1 MKFTEEKLEKAFTE
15 LLGQEGFP
23 HHLGITIVRKPDEV
37 LIEEDL
43 QTFLLTQYANH
54 GITVNET
61 KSIILQLKSF
71 SASDL
76 YESNK
81 TFLKM
86 LSDGFILKRE
96 DRNQKDI
103 YIQLIN
109 YTGLNNHRQPEA
121 DQLIS
126 VAAEPEEV
134 YPADNNIYKF
144 VNQLEIVG
152 SEKRIPDGI
161 VYINGLPLV
170 VFEFK
175 SAIREEATIYD
186 AFKQLTVRY
195 RRDIP
200 ELFKYNA
207 FCVIS
212 DGVNNKSGSFFAPY
226 EFFYGWRSEP
236 DRRLLEVDGF
246 NSMFS
251 MIHGMFNQRILR
263 DIIRNFIYIPDS
275 SKKNEKIVCRYP
287 QYYAARALYASI
299 KKAQKP
305 EGNGKGGTYFGAT
318 GCGKSFTM
326 LYLTRLLMKSEYF
339 ESPTIIL
346 ITDRTDLDDQLSGQ
360 FTNAKNFIGDNLV
373 VSVES
378 RANLRELLQGRES
391 GGVFLTTIH
400 KFNEDIEL
408 LTDRTNVICISDEA
422 HRSQVNLDQK
432 VKVTEKGVTK
442 TYGFAKYLHDSL
454 PNATFVGFTG
464 TPIDATLD
472 VFGKVVDAY
481 TMTESVK
488 DEITVRIVY
497 EGRAAKVLLNN
508 SKLKEIEDYYSKCA
522 EIGSNEN
529 QIEQSKKEMAQMYA
543 IIGDP
548 ERIKAVAQDF
558 VNHYEK
564 RVSEGSTVKGKA
576 MFVCSTREIAFD
588 LYKNIIALKPE
599 WNEILAAEEGAELT
613 DKDKRELKP
622 IERIKLIATRGQDDT
637 KELYDLL
644 GTKEYRK
651 ELDRQFKNE
660 KSNFKIAIVVDMW
673 LTGFDVPFLDS
684 IYIDKPIQ
692 RHNLIQTISRVNRKF
707 EGKNKGLVVDYIG
720 IKTQMNLALKQ
731 YSEGDKDNFED
742 IAESIIIVRNHL
754 DLLAKLFHTFD
765 NSKYFGTGVLQ
776 YAPTPI
782 EQLNTLNLAAEY
794 VQQTKDFE
802 TRFMG
807 LVKRLKAAYDIC
819 AGSEQLTQLE
829 RDYTHFY
836 LAVRSIVFKLTKGNA
851 PDTAQMNSRVRE
863 MIKEALQSDGV
874 EEIFK
879 LGDEAETEQDIFD
892 EDYLAKIDKIKLP
905 NTKIKLLQQLLA
917 KVIGEIRKVN
927 RVKGIDFTKKMQ
939 ALVERYNNRDAN
951 DILRSEVYEEMAN
964 ALTDLIWEVHK
975 EFSAGDELGI
985 DFQEKA
991 FYDILKELCV
1001 KYDFKYPDDKMI
1013 ELAKAVKDLVD
1024 GQAKFPD
1031 WNKRDDI
1038 KSALKVGLILLL
1050 DEFGYPPVERDEVYI
1065 EIFEQ
1070 AENFKKNNKTG

>member
-1 MKFTEEKLEKAFTE
+1 MKFTEASLEKAFTE

-23 HHLGITIVRKPDEV
+23 HHLGITIARKPDEV

-43 QTFLLTQYANH
+43 QNFLLSQYANK
-54 GITVNET
+54 GITVNEI
-61 KSIILQLKSF
+61 KSIILQLKSLP
-71 SASDL
+71 ASDL

-103 YIQLIN
+103 YIQLID
-109 YTGLNNHRQPEA
+109 YSGLNKQKQPEA
-121 DQLIS
+121 EQLMSI
-126 VAAEPEEV
+126 AAEPKAE
-134 YPADNNIYKF
+134 YGKDNNIYKF
-144 VNQLEIVG
+144 VNQLEIIG

-186 AFKQLTVRY
+186 AFKQLTIRY
-195 RRDIP
+195 KRDIP

-236 DRRLLEVDGF
+236 DRRLLDVDGF

-287 QYYAARALYASI
+287 QYYAARALYDNI

-339 ESPTIIL
+339 ESPTIVL

-408 LTDRTNVICISDEA
+408 LTDRGNVICISDEA

-497 EGRAAKVLLNN
+497 EGRAAKVA
-508 SKLKEIEDYYSKCA
+508 LKNGELDRIEQYYEEAA
-522 EIGSNEN
+522 EAGANEH
-529 QIEQSKKEMAQMYA
+529 QIEQSKKESANMFA
-543 IIGDP
+543 ILGDP
-548 ERIKAVAQDF
+548 KRLLAVAEDF
-558 VNHYEK
+558 VNHYEN
-564 RVSEGSTVKGKA
+564 RVSEGATVKGKA
-576 MFVCSTREIAFD
+576 MFVCSTREIAYE

-599 WNEILAAEEGAELT
+599 WNEILAAEEGVELT

-637 KELYDLL
+637 KDLYDLL
-644 GTKEYRK
+644 GTKDYRK

-765 NSKYFGTGVLQ
+765 NSKYFNGTTIQ
-776 YAPTPI
+776 
-782 EQLNTLNLAAEY
+782 QLNTLNLAAEY
-794 VQQTKDFE
+794 VQQTKEFE

-851 PDTAQMNSRVRE
+851 PDTAQMNAKVRE

-879 LGDEAETEQDIFD
+879 LGEDAETEQDIFD

-917 KVIGEIRKVN
+917 KVIAEIKKVN
-927 RVKGIDFTKKMQ
+927 RVKGIDFSKKMK

-991 FYDILKELCV
+991 FYDILKELCI
-1001 KYDFKYPDDKMI
+1001 KYDFKYPDDRMI

-1050 DEFGYPPVERDEVYI
+1050 DEFGYPPVERDEVYV

-1070 AENFKKNNKTG
+1070 AENFKKNNKTE

>member
-15 LLGQEGFP
+15 LLGQEGFS
-23 HHLGITIVRKPDEV
+23 HHLGITISRKLDEV

-43 QTFLLTQYANH
+43 RDFLLNQYQSE
-54 GITVNET
+54 GITQNEVN
-61 KSIILQLKSF
+61 SIILRLKSLP
-71 SASDL
+71 SSDL

-96 DRNQKDI
+96 DHNQKDI

-109 YTGLNNHRQPEA
+109 YTGFDKQRQPNAEHM
-121 DQLIS
+121 IS
-126 VAAEPEEV
+126 VLADPIGK
-134 YPADNNIYKF
+134 YPPDNNIYKF
-144 VNQLEIVG
+144 VNQLEIIG
-152 SEKRIPDGI
+152 SEKRIPDGV
-161 VYINGLPLV
+161 VYVNGLPLV

-175 SAIREEATIYD
+175 SAIRDDSTIFD
-186 AFKQLTVRY
+186 AYKQLTIRY

-212 DGVNNKSGSFFAPY
+212 DGVNNKAGSFFASY
-226 EFFYGWRSEP
+226 EFYYAWRRVAGLAK
-236 DRRLLEVDGF
+236 DVDGID
-246 NSMFS
+246 SMFTL
-251 MIHGMFNQRILR
+251 IKGMFDKNRFKDILC
-263 DIIRNFIYIPDS
+263 NFIYIPDS
-275 SKKNEKIVCRYP
+275 SNKNEKFVCRYP
-287 QYYAARALYASI
+287 QYYAARTLYESI

-305 EGNGKGGTYFGAT
+305 GGDGKGGTYFGAT

-346 ITDRTDLDDQLSGQ
+346 VTDRTDLDDQLANQ
-360 FTNAKNFIGDNLV
+360 FIKAKKFIGDNTV

-378 RANLRELLQGRES
+378 RADLRAKLQDRQS
-391 GGVFLTTIH
+391 GGVFLTTIQ
-400 KFNEDIEL
+400 KFTEDTEL
-408 LTDRTNVICISDEA
+408 LTERTNVICISDEA
-422 HRSQVNLDQK
+422 HRSQLNLDQK
-432 VKVTEKGVTK
+432 IKVTDNGVTK
-442 TYGFAKYLHDSL
+442 SFGFAKYLHDSL

-472 VFGKVVDAY
+472 VFGKVIDAY
-481 TMTESVK
+481 TMTESVR

-508 SKLKEIEDYYSKCA
+508 SKLKEIEDYYAKCA
-522 EIGSNEN
+522 ELGSNEN

-548 ERIKAVAQDF
+548 DRLKEVASDF
-558 VNHYEK
+558 VSHYEN

-576 MFVCSTREIAFD
+576 MFVCSTREIAFE
-588 LYKNIIALKPE
+588 LYKNIIALRPQ
-599 WNEILAAEEGAELT
+599 WNEVRDADEGAVIT

-622 IERIKLIATRGQDDT
+622 IERIKLIATREKDDSA
-637 KELYDLL
+637 ELYKLL
-644 GTKEYRK
+644 GKKEYRK

-692 RHNLIQTISRVNRKF
+692 RHNLIQTISRVNRRV

-720 IKTQMNLALKQ
+720 IKNQMNLALKQ

-754 DLLAKLFHTFD
+754 DLLGKLFHTFD
-765 NSKYFGTGVLQ
+765 DSKYFKGTTIQ
-776 YAPTPI
+776 
-782 EQLNTLNLAAEY
+782 QLNTLNLAAEY
-794 VQQTKDFE
+794 VQKTKE
-802 TRFMG
+802 IEIRFVG

-819 AGSEQLTQLE
+819 AGSEKLKQSE

-836 LAVRSIVFKLTKGNA
+836 LAIRSIILKITRGTA
-851 PDTAQMNSRVRE
+851 PDTAQMNAKVKE
-863 MIKEALQSDGV
+863 MVKDALQSDGV

-879 LGDEAETEQDIFD
+879 LGAEAETEQDLFD
-892 EDYLAKIDKIKLP
+892 EDYLAKINKIKLP
-905 NTKIKLLQQLLA
+905 NTRIKLLQQLLT
-917 KVIGEIRKVN
+917 KVIGEIKKIN
-927 RVKGIDFTKKMQ
+927 RIKGIDFTKKMQ

-951 DILRSEVYEEMAN
+951 DILRSEVYEEMAS

-975 EFSAGDELGI
+975 EFSSGDELGI
-985 DFQEKA
+985 DIEEKA
-991 FYDILKELCV
+991 FYDILMELCI

-1013 ELAKAVKDLVD
+1013 VLAKAVKELVE

-1070 AENFKKNNKTG
+1070 AENFKKNQNL

>member
-1 MKFTEEKLEKAFTE
+1 MKFTEEKLEKAFAE

-23 HHLGITIVRKPDEV
+23 HNLGITITRYPEEV

-43 QTFLLTQYANH
+43 SAYLLSQYASQ
-54 GITVNET
+54 GITINEVN
-61 KSIILQLKSF
+61 SIILQLKSLP
-71 SASDL
+71 SSDL

-81 TFLKM
+81 SFLRM
-86 LSDGFILKRE
+86 LADGFILKRE
-96 DRNQKDI
+96 DRDQKDI

-109 YTGLNNHRQPEA
+109 YSGLNKQRQPQSE
-121 DQLIS
+121 QLLTI
-126 VAAEPEEV
+126 AAEKEEQ
-134 YPADNNIYKF
+134 YPADTNIYKF
-144 VNQLEIVG
+144 VNQLEILG
-152 SEKRIPDGI
+152 NEKRIPDGI

-175 SAIREEATIYD
+175 SAIREDATIHD

-200 ELFKYNA
+200 EIFKYNV

-212 DGVNNKSGSFFAPY
+212 DGINNKAGSFFAPY
-226 EFFYGWRSEP
+226 DFYYAWRRVEG
-236 DRRLLEVDGF
+236 LAKEVDGID
-246 NSMFS
+246 SMFTLVQ
-251 MIHGMFNQRILR
+251 GMFNKNRLR

-287 QYYAARALYASI
+287 QYYAARALYDSI
-299 KKAQKP
+299 KQAQKP
-305 EGNGKGGTYFGAT
+305 KGNGKGGTYFGAT

-346 ITDRTDLDDQLSGQ
+346 ITDRTDLDDQLSAQ
-360 FTNAKNFIGDNLV
+360 FVNAKTFIGDNTV
-373 VSVES
+373 ESVES
-378 RANLRELLQGRES
+378 RADLRAKLQGRQS

-400 KFNEDIEL
+400 KFTEDTRL
-408 LTDRTNVICISDEA
+408 LTDRANVVCISDEA

-432 VKVTEKGVTK
+432 IRVTENGVTK
-442 TYGFAKYLHDSL
+442 TFGFAKYLHDSL

-508 SKLKEIEDYYSKCA
+508 SKLKEIEDYYAKCA

-548 ERIKAVAQDF
+548 DRLKEVANDF
-558 VNHYEK
+558 VNHYEQ

-576 MFVCSTREIAFD
+576 MFVCSTREIAYE
-588 LYKNIIALKPE
+588 LYKNIISLRPE
-599 WNEILAAEEGAELT
+599 WKEIREAEEGAVLS

-622 IERIKLIATRGQDDT
+622 IERIKLIATRGQDDS
-637 KELYDLL
+637 EDLYNLL

-707 EGKNKGLVVDYIG
+707 EGKHKGLVVDYIG
-720 IKTQMNLALKQ
+720 IKNQMNLALKQ

-742 IAESIIIVRNHL
+742 IAESLIIVRNHL
-754 DLLAKLFHTFD
+754 DLLEKLFHTFD
-765 NSKYFGTGVLQ
+765 SNKYFNGST
-776 YAPTPI
+776 I
-782 EQLNTLNLAAEY
+782 EQLNSLNQAAEY
-794 VQQTKDFE
+794 VQQTKEFE

-819 AGSEQLTQLE
+819 AGSEQLTQKE

-851 PDTAQMNSRVRE
+851 PDTAQMNARVRE
-863 MIKEALQSDGV
+863 MIKDALQSEGV
-874 EEIFK
+874 QEIFK
-879 LGDEAETEQDIFD
+879 LGDDNETEQDIFD

-917 KVIGEIRKVN
+917 KVIGEIKKVN
-927 RVKGIDFTKKMQ
+927 RVKGIDFTKKME
-939 ALVERYNNRDAN
+939 ALVERYNNRDVN
-951 DILRSEVYEEMAN
+951 DILRSEVYEEMAD
-964 ALTDLIWEVHK
+964 ALTNMIWEVHK
-975 EFSAGDELGI
+975 EFTAGDELGI
-985 DFQEKA
+985 NFEEKA
-991 FYDILKELCV
+991 FYDILKELCI

-1013 ELAKAVKDLVD
+1013 ELAKSVKDLVD

-1050 DEFGYPPVERDEVYI
+1050 DEHGYPPVERDEVYV

-1070 AENFKKNNKTG
+1070 AENFKKNRN

>member
-1 MKFTEEKLEKAFTE
+1 MKFTEDKLEKAFTD
-15 LLGQEGFP
+15 LLGLEGYP
-23 HHLGITIVRKPDEV
+23 HHLGVTIIRMPEEV

-43 QTFLLTQYANH
+43 KNFLLIRYSEQ
-54 GITVNET
+54 GITLNEIN
-61 KSIILQLKSF
+61 SIILQLKSL

-96 DRNQKDI
+96 DRGQKDI

-109 YTGLNNHRQPEA
+109 YAGLNKHRQPRE
-121 DQLIS
+121 DEVIS
-126 VAAEPEEV
+126 IVAEPEEQ
-134 YPADNNIYKF
+134 YTPDNNIYKF
-144 VNQLEIVG
+144 VNQLEILG

-175 SAIREEATIYD
+175 SAIREDATIHD

-200 ELFKYNA
+200 EIFKYNV

-212 DGVNNKSGSFFAPY
+212 DGINNKAGSFFAPY
-226 EFFYGWRSEP
+226 DFYYAWRRVEGLAK
-236 DRRLLEVDGF
+236 DVDGID
-246 NSMFS
+246 SMFT
-251 MIHGMFNQRILR
+251 MIEGMFNKNRLR

-287 QYYAARALYASI
+287 QYYAASALYDSI

-318 GCGKSFTM
+318 GCGKSYTM

-339 ESPTIIL
+339 ESPTIVL
-346 ITDRTDLDDQLSGQ
+346 ITDRTDLDDQLSAQ
-360 FTNAKNFIGDNLV
+360 FVNAKTFIGDNTV
-373 VSVES
+373 ESVES
-378 RANLRELLQGRES
+378 RADLRSILQGRQS

-400 KFNEDIEL
+400 KFTEDTKL
-408 LTDRTNVICISDEA
+408 LTDRSNVVCISDEA

-432 VKVTEKGVTK
+432 VRVTENGVTK
-442 TYGFAKYLHDSL
+442 TFGFAKYLHDSL

-508 SKLKEIEDYYSKCA
+508 SKLKEIEDYYAKCA
-522 EIGSNEN
+522 ELGSNEN
-529 QIEQSKKEMAQMYA
+529 QIDQSKKEMAQMYA

-548 ERIKAVAQDF
+548 DRLKEVANDF
-558 VNHYEK
+558 VHHYEQ

-576 MFVCSTREIAFD
+576 MFVCSTREIAYE
-588 LYKNIIALKPE
+588 LYKNIINIRPE
-599 WNEILAAEEGAELT
+599 WNEILEAEEGAVLS

-622 IERIKLIATRGQDDT
+622 IERIKLIATRGQDDS
-637 KELYDLL
+637 EDLYNLL

-684 IYIDKPIQ
+684 IYIDKPLQ

-707 EGKNKGLVVDYIG
+707 EGKHKGLVVDYIG
-720 IKTQMNLALKQ
+720 IKNQMNLALKQ
-731 YSEGDKDNFED
+731 YSEGEKDNFED
-742 IAESIIIVRNHL
+742 IAESLIIVRNHL
-754 DLLAKLFHTFD
+754 DLLDKLFHTFD
-765 NSKYFGTGVLQ
+765 SNKYFNGT
-776 YAPTPI
+776 TI
-782 EQLNTLNLAAEY
+782 EQLNNLNQAAEY
-794 VQQTKDFE
+794 VQQSKEFE

-819 AGSEQLTQLE
+819 AGSEQLTQKV

-836 LAVRSIVFKLTKGNA
+836 LAIRSIVFKLTKGNA
-851 PDTAQMNSRVRE
+851 PDTAQMNARVRE
-863 MIKEALQSDGV
+863 MIKDALQSEGV
-874 EEIFK
+874 QEIFK
-879 LGDEAETEQDIFD
+879 LGDDKETEQDIFD

-905 NTKIKLLQQLLA
+905 NTKIKLLQQLLS
-917 KVIGEIRKVN
+917 KVIRELKKVN
-927 RVKGIDFTKKMQ
+927 RIKGIDFTKKMESI
-939 ALVERYNNRDAN
+939 VEKYNNRDVN
-951 DILRSEVYEEMAN
+951 DVLRSEVYEEMAD
-964 ALTDLIWEVHK
+964 ALTNLIWDVHK
-975 EFSAGDELGI
+975 EFKAGDALGI
-985 DFQEKA
+985 GFEEKA
-991 FYDILKELCV
+991 FYDILMELCV
-1001 KYDFKYPDDKMI
+1001 KYDFKYPEDKLI
-1013 ELAKAVKDLVD
+1013 QLAKSVKELVD
-1024 GQAKFPD
+1024 SQAKFPD

-1050 DEFGYPPVERDEVYI
+1050 DEFNYPPVERDEVYV

-1070 AENFKKNNKTG
+1070 AENFKKYN

>member
-1 MKFTEEKLEKAFTE
+1 MKFTEDKLEKAFTD
-15 LLGQEGFP
+15 LLGLEGYP
-23 HHLGITIVRKPDEV
+23 HHLGVTIIRMPEEV

-43 QTFLLTQYANH
+43 KNFLLIRYSEQ
-54 GITVNET
+54 GITLNEIN
-61 KSIILQLKSF
+61 SIILQLKSL

-96 DRNQKDI
+96 DRGQKDI

-109 YTGLNNHRQPEA
+109 YAGLNKHRQPRE
-121 DQLIS
+121 DEVIS
-126 VAAEPEEV
+126 IVAEPEEQ
-134 YPADNNIYKF
+134 YTPDNNIYKF
-144 VNQLEIVG
+144 VNQLEILG

-175 SAIREEATIYD
+175 SAIREDATIHD

-200 ELFKYNA
+200 EIFKYNV

-212 DGVNNKSGSFFAPY
+212 DGINNKAGSFFAPY
-226 EFFYGWRSEP
+226 DFYYAWRRVEGLAK
-236 DRRLLEVDGF
+236 DVDGID
-246 NSMFS
+246 SMFT
-251 MIHGMFNQRILR
+251 MIEGMFNKNRLR

-287 QYYAARALYASI
+287 QYYAASALYDSI

-318 GCGKSFTM
+318 GCGKSYTM

-339 ESPTIIL
+339 ESPTIVL
-346 ITDRTDLDDQLSGQ
+346 ITDRTDLDDQLSAQ
-360 FTNAKNFIGDNLV
+360 FVNAKTFIGDNTV
-373 VSVES
+373 ESVES
-378 RANLRELLQGRES
+378 RADLRSILQGRQS

-400 KFNEDIEL
+400 KFTEDTKL
-408 LTDRTNVICISDEA
+408 LTDRSNVVCISDEA

-432 VKVTEKGVTK
+432 VRVTENGVTK
-442 TYGFAKYLHDSL
+442 TFGFAKYLHDSL

-472 VFGKVVDAY
+472 VFGNVVDAY

-508 SKLKEIEDYYSKCA
+508 SKLKEIEDYYAKCA
-522 EIGSNEN
+522 ELGSNEN
-529 QIEQSKKEMAQMYA
+529 QIDQSKKEMAQMYA

-548 ERIKAVAQDF
+548 DRLKEVANDF
-558 VNHYEK
+558 VHHYEQ

-576 MFVCSTREIAFD
+576 MFVCSTREIAYE
-588 LYKNIIALKPE
+588 LYKNIINIRPE
-599 WNEILAAEEGAELT
+599 WNEILEAEEGAVLS

-622 IERIKLIATRGQDDT
+622 IERIKLIATRGQDDS
-637 KELYDLL
+637 EDLYNLL

-684 IYIDKPIQ
+684 IYIDKPLQ

-707 EGKNKGLVVDYIG
+707 EGKHKGLVVDYIG
-720 IKTQMNLALKQ
+720 IKNQMNLALKQ
-731 YSEGDKDNFED
+731 YSEGEKDNFED
-742 IAESIIIVRNHL
+742 IAESLIIVRNHL
-754 DLLAKLFHTFD
+754 DLLDKLFHTFD
-765 NSKYFGTGVLQ
+765 SNKYFNGT
-776 YAPTPI
+776 TI
-782 EQLNTLNLAAEY
+782 EQLNNLNQAAEY
-794 VQQTKDFE
+794 VQQSKEFE

-819 AGSEQLTQLE
+819 AGSEQLTQKV

-836 LAVRSIVFKLTKGNA
+836 LAIRSIVFKLTKGNA
-851 PDTAQMNSRVRE
+851 PDTAQMNARVRE
-863 MIKEALQSDGV
+863 MIKDALQSEGV
-874 EEIFK
+874 QEIFK
-879 LGDEAETEQDIFD
+879 LGDDKETEQDIFD

-905 NTKIKLLQQLLA
+905 NTKIKLLQQLLS
-917 KVIGEIRKVN
+917 KVIRELKKVN
-927 RVKGIDFTKKMQ
+927 RIKGIDFTKKMESI
-939 ALVERYNNRDAN
+939 VEKYNNRDVN
-951 DILRSEVYEEMAN
+951 DVLRSEVYEEMAD
-964 ALTDLIWEVHK
+964 ALTNLIWDVHK
-975 EFSAGDELGI
+975 EFKAGDALGI
-985 DFQEKA
+985 GFEEKA
-991 FYDILKELCV
+991 FYDILMELCV
-1001 KYDFKYPDDKMI
+1001 KYDFKYPEDKLI
-1013 ELAKAVKDLVD
+1013 QLAKSVKELVD
-1024 GQAKFPD
+1024 SQAKFPD

-1050 DEFGYPPVERDEVYI
+1050 DEFNYPPVERDEVYV

-1070 AENFKKNNKTG
+1070 AENFKKYN

>member
-15 LLGQEGFP
+15 LLVQEGFP
-23 HHLGITIVRKPDEV
+23 HHLGITITRKPEEV

-43 QTFLLTQYANH
+43 QNFLLTHYAGQ
-54 GITVNET
+54 GITVNEI
-61 KSIILQLKSF
+61 KSIILQLKSL
-71 SASDL
+71 SSSDL

-81 TFLKM
+81 TFLKI

-96 DRNQKDI
+96 TRSQKDI
-103 YIQLIN
+103 YIQLID
-109 YTGLNNHRQPEA
+109 YAGLNKHRQPTE

-126 VAAEPEEV
+126 LVTEEDKE
-134 YPADNNIYKF
+134 YLKDKNIYKF
-144 VNQLEIVG
+144 VNQLEILG
-152 SEKRIPDGI
+152 TEKRIPDGI

-226 EFFYGWRSEP
+226 EFFYAWRRVAGLAK
-236 DRRLLEVDGF
+236 DVDGID
-246 NSMFS
+246 SMFTLVQ
-251 MIHGMFNQRILR
+251 GMFHKNRLR

-287 QYYAARALYASI
+287 QYYAARALYDNI

-339 ESPTIIL
+339 ESPTIVL

-360 FTNAKNFIGDNLV
+360 FTNAKNFIGDNTV

-378 RANLRELLQGRES
+378 RAHLRELIQGRQS

-400 KFNEDIEL
+400 KFTEDTEL
-408 LTDRTNVICISDEA
+408 LTNRTNVICISDEA

-442 TYGFAKYLHDSL
+442 TFGFAKYLHDSL

-508 SKLKEIEDYYSKCA
+508 SKLKEIEEYYAKCA

-548 ERIKAVAQDF
+548 DRLKEVANDF
-558 VNHYEK
+558 VKHYEN
-564 RVSEGSTVKGKA
+564 RITEGATVKGKA
-576 MFVCSTREIAFD
+576 MFVCSTREIAYE
-588 LYKNIIALKPE
+588 LYKNILQLRPD
-599 WNEILAAEEGAELT
+599 WNEIRSAEEGAILT
-613 DKDKRELKP
+613 DKDKREVKP
-622 IERIKLIATRGQDDT
+622 IERIKLIATRGQDDP
-637 KELYDLL
+637 KEMFDLL
-644 GTKEYRK
+644 GTKEQRK

-660 KSNFKIAIVVDMW
+660 NSNFKIAIVVDMW

-720 IKTQMNLALKQ
+720 IKNQMNLALKQ

-765 NSKYFGTGVLQ
+765 SSKYFKGTTIQ
-776 YAPTPI
+776 
-782 EQLNTLNLAAEY
+782 QLNTLNLAAEHI
-794 VQQTKDFE
+794 QQTKELE
-802 TRFMG
+802 TRFMA

-819 AGSEQLTQLE
+819 AGSEQLTQSE
-829 RDYTHFY
+829 IDYAHFY

-851 PDTAQMNSRVRE
+851 PDTAQMNAKVRE

-892 EDYLAKIDKIKLP
+892 EDYLAKIEKIKLP

-927 RVKGIDFTKKMQ
+927 KVKGIDFSKKMQ

-964 ALTDLIWEVHK
+964 ALTNLIWEVHK

-991 FYDILKELCV
+991 FYDILKELCI

-1070 AENFKKNNKTG
+1070 AENFKKNN

>member
-1 MKFTEEKLEKAFTE
+1 MKFTEEKLEQAFTE
-15 LLGQEGFP
+15 LLGLEGFS
-23 HHLGITIVRKPDEV
+23 HHLGITITRKPDEV

-43 QTFLLTQYANH
+43 QNFLLKEYASK
-54 GITVNET
+54 GITINET
-61 KSIILQLKSF
+61 KSIILQLKSL
-71 SASDL
+71 SATDL

-81 TFLKM
+81 TFLRM

-109 YTGLNNHRQPEA
+109 YAGLNKHRQPEA

-126 VAAEPEEV
+126 LAAEPQKK
-134 YPADNNIYKF
+134 YPPDNNIYRF
-144 VNQLEIVG
+144 VNQLEIIG

-161 VYINGLPLV
+161 IYINGLPVV

-175 SAIREEATIYD
+175 TAIREECTVHD
-186 AFKQLTVRY
+186 AYVQLTTRY
-195 RRDIP
+195 KRDIP
-200 ELFKYNA
+200 ELFKYNV

-226 EFFYGWRSEP
+226 EFYYSWRRVAGLAKDVEGI
-236 DRRLLEVDGF
+236 D
-246 NSMFS
+246 SMFTL
-251 MIHGMFNQRILR
+251 IQGMFNRNRLR

-287 QYYAARALYASI
+287 QYYAARALFDSI
-299 KKAQKP
+299 KEAQKP

-339 ESPTIIL
+339 ESPTIVL

-360 FTNAKNFIGDNLV
+360 FTNAKTFIGDNTII
-373 VSVES
+373 SVES
-378 RANLRELLQGRES
+378 RSDLRELVRGRQS

-400 KFNEDIEL
+400 KFTEDTEL
-408 LTDRTNVICISDEA
+408 LSDRTNIICISDEA

-432 VKVTEKGVTK
+432 IKVTAKGVTK

-497 EGRAAKVLLNN
+497 EGRAARVALKNGELEKIERYYEEAAAAGANN
-508 SKLKEIEDYYSKCA
+508 Y
-522 EIGSNEN
+522 
-529 QIEQSKKEMAQMYA
+529 QIEQSKEESTNMYA
-543 IIGDP
+543 ILGDP
-548 ERIKAVAQDF
+548 KRLKAVAEDF
-558 VNHYEK
+558 VNHYSN
-564 RVSEGSTVKGKA
+564 RIAEGSTVKGKA
-576 MFVCSTREIAFD
+576 MFVCSNREIAYELF
-588 LYKNIIALKPE
+588 KNIIELRPE
-599 WNEILAAEEGAELT
+599 WNEIRAAEESTELSE
-613 DKDKRELKP
+613 KDKRELKP
-622 IERIKLIATRGQDDT
+622 IERIKLIATRGQDDP
-637 KELYDLL
+637 KEMYDLL

-692 RHNLIQTISRVNRKF
+692 QHNLIQTISRVNRKY

-720 IKTQMNLALKQ
+720 IKKQMNLALAK
-731 YSEGDKDNFED
+731 YNKGDEDNFED
-742 IAESIIIVRNHL
+742 IAESLIIVRNHL
-754 DLLAKLFHTFD
+754 DLLAKLF
-765 NSKYFGTGVLQ
+765 NSFNNSNYFSGTTIQ
-776 YAPTPI
+776 
-782 EQLNTLNLAAEY
+782 QLNTLNLAAEY
-794 VQQTKDFE
+794 VQKTKDLE

-819 AGSEQLTQLE
+819 TGSEHLTPLE

-836 LAVRSIVFKLTKGNA
+836 LAVRSIVFKLTKGEA
-851 PDTAQMNSRVRE
+851 PDTAQMNARVRE
-863 MIKEALQSDGV
+863 MIKDALESDGV

-879 LGDEAETEQDIFD
+879 LGDDDETEQDIFE
-892 EDYLAKIDKIKLP
+892 EDYLAKIDKIKL
-905 NTKIKLLQQLLA
+905 LQKLLA

-927 RVKGIDFTKKMQ
+927 RVKGIDFTRKMQ
-939 ALVERYNNRDAN
+939 TLVERYNQREEN

-975 EFSAGDELGI
+975 EFSAGEALGI
-985 DFQEKA
+985 DFEEKA

-1050 DEFGYPPVERDEVYI
+1050 DEFGYPPVERDEVYV

-1070 AENFKKNNKTG
+1070 AENFKKNQNS

>member
-1 MKFTEEKLEKAFTE
+1 MKFTEEKLEKAFTD
-15 LLGQEGFP
+15 LLGQEGFI
-23 HHLGITIVRKPDEV
+23 HHVGAALVAARKPDEV

-43 QTFLLTQYANH
+43 RNFLLAQYKPQ
-54 GITVNET
+54 GITVTEVKT
-61 KSIILQLKSF
+61 IILQLKSLP
-71 SASDL
+71 ASDL

-86 LSDGFILKRE
+86 VSDGFILKRE
-96 DRNQKDI
+96 DRSQKDI

-109 YTGLNNHRQPEA
+109 YTGLNKHRQPDAE
-121 DQLIS
+121 QLLS
-126 VAAEPEEV
+126 VAAEPEKQ
-134 YPADNNIYKF
+134 YPPDNNIYKF

-152 SEKRIPDGI
+152 NEKRIPDGI
-161 VYINGLPLV
+161 IYINGLPLV

-175 SAIREEATIYD
+175 SAIREEATIHD
-186 AFKQLTVRY
+186 AYKQLTVRY

-212 DGVNNKSGSFFAPY
+212 DGINNKAGSFFAPY
-226 EFFYGWRSEP
+226 EFFYAWRRVAGLAK
-236 DRRLLEVDGF
+236 DVDGID
-246 NSMFS
+246 SMFTLVQ
-251 MIHGMFNQRILR
+251 GMFHKNRLR
-263 DIIRNFIYIPDS
+263 DIVRNFIYIPDS

-287 QYYAARALYASI
+287 QYYAARALFDNI

-339 ESPTIIL
+339 ESPTIVL
-346 ITDRTDLDDQLSGQ
+346 ITDRTDLDDQLSAQ
-360 FTNAKNFIGDNLV
+360 FVSAKGFIGDNNV
-373 VSVES
+373 ESVES
-378 RANLRELLQGRES
+378 RADLRTKLQGRKS

-400 KFNEDIEL
+400 KFTEDTEL
-408 LTDRTNVICISDEA
+408 LTDRSNVICISDEA

-432 VKVTEKGVTK
+432 VRVTDKGVTK
-442 TYGFAKYLHDSL
+442 TFGFAKYLHDSL

-508 SKLKEIEDYYSKCA
+508 SKLKEIEDYYARCA
-522 EIGSNEN
+522 ELGSNEN
-529 QIEQSKKEMAQMYA
+529 QIEQSKKEMAQMNA

-548 ERIKAVAQDF
+548 DRLKEVAKDF
-558 VNHYEK
+558 VTHYEK

-576 MFVCSTREIAFD
+576 MIVCSTREIAWE
-588 LYKNIIALKPE
+588 LYKNIIELKPE
-599 WNEILAAEEGAELT
+599 WNEIRAAEEGAALT

-622 IERIKLIATRGQDDT
+622 VERIKLIATRGQDDT
-637 KELYDLL
+637 QELYDLL

-692 RHNLIQTISRVNRKF
+692 RHNLIQTISRVNRKV

-720 IKTQMNLALKQ
+720 IKNQMNLALKQ

-765 NSKYFGTGVLQ
+765 NSKYFKGTVIQ
-776 YAPTPI
+776 
-782 EQLNTLNLAAEY
+782 QLNTLNLAAEF
-794 VQQTKDFE
+794 VQKTKEFE

-819 AGSEQLTQLE
+819 AGSEQLKQLE

-851 PDTAQMNSRVRE
+851 PDTAQMNTRVRE
-863 MIKEALQSDGV
+863 MIKDALQSDGV

-879 LGDEAETEQDIFD
+879 MGSDEETEQDIFD

-917 KVIGEIRKVN
+917 KVIAEIKKVN

-939 ALVERYNNRDAN
+939 TLVDRYNNRDAN

-985 DFQEKA
+985 DFEEKA
-991 FYDILKELCV
+991 FYDILKELCI

-1013 ELAKAVKDLVD
+1013 ELSKQVKIIVEN
-1024 GQAKFPD
+1024 QAKFPD

-1038 KSALKVGLILLL
+1038 KSALKVELILIL
-1050 DEFGYPPVERDEVYI
+1050 DEFDYPPVERDEVYV

-1070 AENFKKNNKTG
+1070 AENFKKNQRND

>member
-23 HHLGITIVRKPDEV
+23 HHLGITITRKPDEV

-43 QTFLLTQYANH
+43 KSFLLNQYADQR
-54 GITVNET
+54 ITVNEI
-61 KSIILQLKSF
+61 KSIIIQLKSL

-103 YIQLIN
+103 YIQLID
-109 YTGLNNHRQPEA
+109 YSGLNKHRQPDP
-121 DQLIS
+121 DQLITV
-126 VAAEPEEV
+126 VAEFEEE
-134 YPADNNIYKF
+134 YSQDNNIYKF
-144 VNQLEIVG
+144 VNQLEIQG

-195 RRDIP
+195 SRDIP

-212 DGVNNKSGSFFAPY
+212 DGINNKAGSFFAPY
-226 EFFYGWRSEP
+226 EFFYGWRRIEGFAK
-236 DRRLLEVDGF
+236 EVDGID
-246 NSMFS
+246 SMYTL
-251 MIHGMFNQRILR
+251 IQGMFHKNRLR

-287 QYYAARALYASI
+287 QYYAARALYDNI
-299 KKAQKP
+299 KLAQKP

-339 ESPTIIL
+339 ESPTIVL
-346 ITDRTDLDDQLSGQ
+346 ITDRTDLDDQLSSQ
-360 FTNAKNFIGDNLV
+360 FTNAKNFIGDNTV

-378 RANLRELLQGRES
+378 RSNLRDLLQGRQS

-400 KFNEDIEL
+400 KFTEDTQL

-432 VKVTEKGVTK
+432 VKVSDNGVTK
-442 TYGFAKYLHDSL
+442 TFGFAKYLHDSL

-508 SKLKEIEDYYSKCA
+508 SKLKEIEEYYAKCA

-548 ERIKAVAQDF
+548 DRLKAVAEDF

-564 RVSEGSTVKGKA
+564 RFSEGSTVKGKA
-576 MFVCSTREIAFD
+576 MFVCSTREIAFE
-588 LYKNIIALKPE
+588 LYNNIIAIKPE
-599 WNEILAAEEGAELT
+599 WNEIRAAEEGAVLT

-622 IERIKLIATRGQDDT
+622 IERIKLIATRGQDDP
-637 KELYDLL
+637 KEMYDLL
-644 GTKEYRK
+644 GTKEQRK

-720 IKTQMNLALKQ
+720 IKTQMNLALKL

-765 NSKYFGTGVLQ
+765 NSKYFNGTTIQ
-776 YAPTPI
+776 
-782 EQLNTLNLAAEY
+782 QLNTLNLAAEY
-794 VQQTKDFE
+794 VQQTKEFE

-819 AGSEQLTQLE
+819 AGSEQFTQQE

-851 PDTAQMNSRVRE
+851 PDTAQMNAKVRE
-863 MIKEALQSDGV
+863 MIKEALQSEGV

-879 LGDEAETEQDIFD
+879 LGDEAETEQDLFD

-905 NTKIKLLQQLLA
+905 NTKIKLLQHLLS
-917 KVIGEIRKVN
+917 KIISDIKKVN

-939 ALVERYNNRDAN
+939 ALVDRYNNRDAN
-951 DILRSEVYEEMAN
+951 DILRSEVYEEMAT
-964 ALTDLIWEVHK
+964 ALTDLIWEVHN
-975 EFSAGDELGI
+975 EFSAGDALGI
-985 DFQEKA
+985 DFEEKA
-991 FYDILKELCV
+991 FYDILKELCK
-1001 KYDFKYPDDKMI
+1001 KYDFNYPDDKMI
-1013 ELAKAVKDLVD
+1013 KLAQAVKELVE
-1024 GQAKFPD
+1024 GQSKFPD

-1050 DEFGYPPVERDEVYI
+1050 DEYNYPPVERDEVYV

-1070 AENFKKNNKTG
+1070 AENFKKYN

>member
-1 MKFTEEKLEKAFTE
+1 MKFSEEKLEKAFTE
-15 LLGQEGFP
+15 LLGQEGFS
-23 HHLGITIVRKPDEV
+23 HHLGISIARKSDEV

-43 QTFLLTQYANH
+43 QHFLFAQYASQN
-54 GITVNET
+54 ITANEV
-61 KSIILQLKSF
+61 KSIILRLKSLP
-71 SASDL
+71 ASDL

-109 YTGLNNHRQPEA
+109 YAGLDKQRQPEA
-121 DQLIS
+121 NQLITVLS
-126 VAAEPEEV
+126 NPAEK
-134 YPADNNIYKF
+134 YPPDNNIYKF

-152 SEKRIPDGI
+152 LEKRIPDGI
-161 VYINGLPLV
+161 VYVNGLPLV

-186 AFKQLTVRY
+186 AYKQLTIRY

-200 ELFKYNA
+200 EIFKYNV

-212 DGVNNKSGSFFAPY
+212 DGVNNKAGSFFAPY
-226 EFFYGWRSEP
+226 EFFYAWRRVAGLAK
-236 DRRLLEVDGF
+236 DVDGID
-246 NSMFS
+246 SMFTL
-251 MIHGMFNQRILR
+251 IQGMFHKNRLR

-287 QYYAARALYASI
+287 QYYAARALYDNI
-299 KKAQKP
+299 KKAQRP

-339 ESPTIIL
+339 ESPTIVL
-346 ITDRTDLDDQLSGQ
+346 ITDRTDLDDQLSTQ
-360 FTNAKNFIGDNLV
+360 FVNAKSFIGDNH
-373 VSVES
+373 VES
-378 RANLRELLQGRES
+378 VKSRADLRTKLQCRQS

-400 KFNEDIEL
+400 KFTEDTEL

-432 VKVTEKGVTK
+432 IKITDKGVTK
-442 TYGFAKYLHDSL
+442 TFGFVKYLHDSL

-464 TPIDATLD
+464 TPIDATLN

-508 SKLKEIEDYYSKCA
+508 SKLKEIEDYYTKCA
-522 EIGSNEN
+522 EIGSNGN
-529 QIEQSKKEMAQMYA
+529 QIEKSKKEMAQMYA

-548 ERIKAVAQDF
+548 DRLKAVAEDF

-576 MFVCSTREIAFD
+576 MFVCSTREIAFE

-599 WNEILAAEEGAELT
+599 WNEIRSAEEGAILS

-622 IERIKLIATRGQDDT
+622 IERIKLIATRGQDDS
-637 KELYDLL
+637 KDLYDLL
-644 GTKEYRK
+644 GTKEQRK

-673 LTGFDVPFLDS
+673 LTGFDVPSLDS

-692 RHNLIQTISRVNRKF
+692 RHNLIQTISRVNRKV

-731 YSEGDKDNFED
+731 YSEGEKDNFED

-754 DLLAKLFHTFD
+754 DLLAKLFHMFD
-765 NSKYFGTGVLQ
+765 NSKYFKGTTIQ
-776 YAPTPI
+776 
-782 EQLNTLNLAAEY
+782 QLNTLNLAAEF

-819 AGSEQLTQLE
+819 AGSEQLTPIE

-851 PDTAQMNSRVRE
+851 PDTAQMNARVRE

-879 LGDEAETEQDIFD
+879 LGDEEESEQDIFD
-892 EDYLAKIDKIKLP
+892 EDYLAKIEKIKLP

-917 KVIGEIRKVN
+917 KVISEIRKVN

-951 DILRSEVYEEMAN
+951 DILRSEVFEEMAN
-964 ALTDLIWEVHK
+964 ALTDLIWEVHN
-975 EFSAGDELGI
+975 EFSAGDALGI
-985 DFQEKA
+985 DFEEKA
-991 FYDILKELCV
+991 FYDILKELCI

-1013 ELAKAVKDLVD
+1013 ELAKAVKELVD

-1050 DEFGYPPVERDEVYI
+1050 DEFGYPPVERDEVYV
-1065 EIFEQ
+1065 EVFEQ
-1070 AENFKKNNKTG
+1070 AENFKKHQNERT

>member
-1 MKFTEEKLEKAFTE
+1 MKFTEAQLEKAFTE

-23 HHLGITIVRKPDEV
+23 HHLGITLTRNPEEV

-43 QTFLLTQYANH
+43 QNFLLTQYAGQ
-54 GITVNET
+54 GITVNEV
-61 KSIILQLKSF
+61 KSIILQLKSLP
-71 SASDL
+71 SSDI

-81 TFLKM
+81 TFLRM

-103 YIQLIN
+103 YIQLID
-109 YTGLNNHRQPEA
+109 YAGLNKHHQPNE
-121 DQLIS
+121 DELIS
-126 VAAEPEEV
+126 IAAEPEV
-134 YPADNNIYKF
+134 QYPTDNNIYKF
-144 VNQLEIVG
+144 VNQLEIQG
-152 SEKRIPDGI
+152 NEKRIPDGI
-161 VYINGLPLV
+161 IYINGIPLV

-175 SAIREEATIYD
+175 SAIREDATIHD

-200 ELFKYNA
+200 EIFKYNV

-212 DGVNNKSGSFFAPY
+212 DGINNKAGSFFAPY
-226 EFFYGWRSEP
+226 DFYYAWRRVEG
-236 DRRLLEVDGF
+236 LAKEVDGID
-246 NSMFS
+246 SMFTLVQ
-251 MIHGMFNQRILR
+251 GMFNKNRLR

-287 QYYAARALYASI
+287 QYYAARALYDSI
-299 KKAQKP
+299 KEAQKP
-305 EGNGKGGTYFGAT
+305 QGNGKGGTYFGAT

-339 ESPTIIL
+339 ESPTIVL
-346 ITDRTDLDDQLSGQ
+346 ITDRTDLDDQLSSQ
-360 FTNAKNFIGDNLV
+360 FVNAKTFIGDNTV
-373 VSVES
+373 ESVES
-378 RANLRELLQGRES
+378 RADLRAKLQGRQS

-400 KFNEDIEL
+400 KFTEDTRL
-408 LTDRTNVICISDEA
+408 LTDRANVVCISDEA

-432 VKVTEKGVTK
+432 IRVTENGVTK
-442 TYGFAKYLHDSL
+442 TFGFAKYLHDSL

-508 SKLKEIEDYYSKCA
+508 SKLKEIEDYYAKCA

-548 ERIKAVAQDF
+548 DRLKEVANDF
-558 VNHYEK
+558 VNHYEQ

-576 MFVCSTREIAFD
+576 MFVCSTREIAYE
-588 LYKNIIALKPE
+588 LYKNIIALRPE
-599 WNEILAAEEGAELT
+599 WNQIREAEEGAILSE
-613 DKDKRELKP
+613 KDKRELKP
-622 IERIKLIATRGQDDT
+622 IEQIKLIATRGQDDS
-637 KELYDLL
+637 EDLYNLL

-707 EGKNKGLVVDYIG
+707 EGKHKGLVVDYIG
-720 IKTQMNLALKQ
+720 IKNQMNLALKQ

-742 IAESIIIVRNHL
+742 IAESLIIVRNHL
-754 DLLAKLFHTFD
+754 DLLEKLFHTFD
-765 NSKYFGTGVLQ
+765 SNKYFKGT
-776 YAPTPI
+776 TI
-782 EQLNTLNLAAEY
+782 EQLNSLNQAAEY
-794 VQQTKDFE
+794 VQQTKEFE

-819 AGSEQLTQLE
+819 AGSEQLTQKE

-836 LAVRSIVFKLTKGNA
+836 LAVRSIIFKLTKGNA
-851 PDTAQMNSRVRE
+851 PDTAQMNARVRE
-863 MIKEALQSDGV
+863 MIKDALQSEGV
-874 EEIFK
+874 QEIFK
-879 LGDEAETEQDIFD
+879 LGDENETEQDIFD

-917 KVIGEIRKVN
+917 KVIGEIKKVN
-927 RVKGIDFTKKMQ
+927 RVKGIDFTKKMES
-939 ALVERYNNRDAN
+939 LVERYNNRDVN
-951 DILRSEVYEEMAN
+951 DILRSEVYEEMAD
-964 ALTDLIWEVHK
+964 ALTNMIWEVHK
-975 EFSAGDELGI
+975 EFTAGDELGI
-985 DFQEKA
+985 NFEEKA
-991 FYDILKELCV
+991 FYDILKELCI
-1001 KYDFKYPDDKMI
+1001 KYDFKYPDEKMI

-1050 DEFGYPPVERDEVYI
+1050 DEHGYPPVERDEVYV

-1070 AENFKKNNKTG
+1070 AENFKKNRN

>member
-1 MKFTEEKLEKAFTE
+1 MKFTEASLESAFTE

-23 HHLGITIVRKPDEV
+23 HNLGITITRKPDEV

-43 QTFLLTQYANH
+43 QTFLLTQYAGQ

-61 KSIILQLKSF
+61 KSIILQLKSL
-71 SASDL
+71 SATDL

-109 YTGLNNHRQPEA
+109 YAGLNKHRQPEA

-126 VAAEPEEV
+126 IAAEPEEV

-144 VNQLEIVG
+144 VNQLEILG
-152 SEKRIPDGI
+152 TEKRIPDGI

-175 SAIREEATIYD
+175 SAIREEATIFD

-200 ELFKYNA
+200 ELFKYIA

-226 EFFYGWRSEP
+226 EFFYAWRRVAGLAK
-236 DRRLLEVDGF
+236 DVDGID
-246 NSMFS
+246 SMFTL
-251 MIHGMFNQRILR
+251 IQGMFHKNRLR

-287 QYYAARALYASI
+287 QYYAARALYENI

-339 ESPTIIL
+339 ESPTIVL

-360 FTNAKNFIGDNLV
+360 FTNAKNFIGDNTV

-378 RANLRELLQGRES
+378 RANLRELLQGRQS

-400 KFNEDIEL
+400 KFTEDTEL

-508 SKLKEIEDYYSKCA
+508 SKLKEIEDYYAKCA

-548 ERIKAVAQDF
+548 DRLKAVAEDF
-558 VNHYEK
+558 VNHYQK

-576 MFVCSTREIAFD
+576 MFVCSTREIAYE
-588 LYKNIIALKPE
+588 LYKNIIEIKPE
-599 WNEILAAEEGAELT
+599 WNEIRAAEEGAELT

-622 IERIKLIATRGQDDT
+622 IERIKLIATRGQDDP
-637 KELYDLL
+637 KEMYDLL
-644 GTKEYRK
+644 GTNDQRK

-765 NSKYFGTGVLQ
+765 NSKYFKGTTIQ
-776 YAPTPI
+776 
-782 EQLNTLNLAAEY
+782 QLNTLNLAAEY
-794 VQQTKDFE
+794 VQQSKEFE

-851 PDTAQMNSRVRE
+851 PDTAQMNAKVRE
-863 MIKEALQSDGV
+863 MIKEALQSEGV

-917 KVIGEIRKVN
+917 KVIAEIKKVN

-939 ALVERYNNRDAN
+939 ALVERYNDRDAN
-951 DILRSEVYEEMAN
+951 DILRSEVYEEMAS

-975 EFSAGDELGI
+975 EFSAGDALGI
-985 DFQEKA
+985 DFEEKA
-991 FYDILKELCV
+991 FYDILKELCI

-1013 ELAKAVKDLVD
+1013 DLAKAVKDLVD

-1050 DEFGYPPVERDEVYI
+1050 DEFGYPPVERDEVYV

-1070 AENFKKNNKTG
+1070 AENFKKNQN